1 MHLPHCTHLSI
12 CLSTYTNKRK
22 SAHSKLMAA
31 MRASSQRLC
40 QMVHD
45 AGLRHG
51 TVDRLHTVLATGWW
65 MAAVDANYDS
75 QLDQMIVD
83 TSNKFTVIKKLA
95 DDIAVLL
102 QPARPGSSLPATLI
116 ASMAGTSFKHWWPC
130 DCPPTPRRMSTW
142 RSRSRR
148 GASPCKNSS
157 TYTST
162 RTSKSCT

>member
-1 MHLPHCTHLSI
+1 
-12 CLSTYTNKRK
+12 
-22 SAHSKLMAA
+22 
-31 MRASSQRLC
+31 
-40 QMVHD
+40 
-45 AGLRHG
+45 
-51 TVDRLHTVLATGWW
+51 

-75 QLDQMIVD
+75 QYDQMIVR
-83 TSNKFTVIKKLA
+83 TTNRFTVIKKLV

-116 ASMAGTSFKHWWPC
+116 GLHGWNLFQAR

-142 RSRSRR
+142 RSRSPR

-162 RTSKSCT
+162 CTSKSCT